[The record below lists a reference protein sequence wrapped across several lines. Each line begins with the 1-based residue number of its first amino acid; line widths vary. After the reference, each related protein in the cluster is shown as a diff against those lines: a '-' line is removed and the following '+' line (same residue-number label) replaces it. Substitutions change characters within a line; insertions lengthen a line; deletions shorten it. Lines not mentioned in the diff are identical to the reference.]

1 MSVDIEVVG
10 ICDCIVFQTGH
21 QLARVSEI
29 CFSKGGLQ
37 IRHYFYLRRQKAGGV
52 RLLVATEHDAVIA
65 QNGGGGDGVC
75 AGRSYRRRRRRRGGR
90 WRAAAVE
97 DRHPPRHRCAPA
109 GCLRRRVAGPSR
121 PAGEGQRMGDRHI

>member
-37 IRHYFYLRRQKAGGV
+37 IRHYFYLRRQV
-52 RLLVATEHDAVIA
+52 RLSPI
-65 QNGGGGDGVC
+65 C
-75 AGRSYRRRRRRRGGR
+75 S
-90 WRAAAVE
+90 
-97 DRHPPRHRCAPA
+97 
-109 GCLRRRVAGPSR
+109 LRRRHSLIADCSCVP
-121 PAGEGQRMGDRHI
+121 